1 MGLNILVTVVF
12 GVLGLFFQNYAIRT
26 SLERQQQVQ
35 QQVQQ
40 PQYYFDQNTQKW
52 YCFYNNQWWV
62 YNN

>member
-12 GVLGLFFQNYAIRT
+12 GVLGLFFQNYTIKN
-26 SLERQQQVQ
+26 SLERQVQQVQ
-35 QQVQQ
+35 QQ
-40 PQYYFDQNTQKW
+40 PQYYFDQQTQKW

>member
-1 MGLNILVTVVF
+1 MALNIFVTVIF
-12 GVLGLFFQNYAIRT
+12 GVLSLFVQNYTIRN
-26 SLERQQQVQ
+26 SLDRQQVQ
-35 QQVQQ
+35 QVQQQ

>member
-1 MGLNILVTVVF
+1 MALNIFVTVIF
-12 GVLGLFFQNYAIRT
+12 GVLSLFVQNYTIRN
-26 SLERQQQVQ
+26 SLERQQVQQVQ
-35 QQVQQ
+35 QQ